1 MLCRHWSLRWP
12 GGKRDVSLGA
22 VRGCVGD
29 SGRRQ
34 VFRSREEAEM
44 SDGVCRAVL
53 TGAGGKCR
61 ISGLVAPGPFRREGL
76 FSQLPGYGKLCI
88 FRAFKEF
95 WGPVPYAGRV
105 PSYTVDTDVSVLRG
119 EQVHVNVTSPET
131 QSGQP
136 VASTSGKW
144 HRVVSLGLHRGSRA
158 PSFQVNGKMGTAFCL

>member
-12 GGKRDVSLGA
+12 GGKRDVSSGA

-61 ISGLVAPGPFRREGL
+61 ISGLAAQIGRASCRE
-76 FSQLPGYGKLCI
+76 
-88 FRAFKEF
+88 
-95 WGPVPYAGRV
+95 RV
-105 PSYTVDTDVSVLRG
+105 
-119 EQVHVNVTSPET
+119 
-131 QSGQP
+131 
-136 VASTSGKW
+136 
-144 HRVVSLGLHRGSRA
+144 
-158 PSFQVNGKMGTAFCL
+158 CLYV